1 MKDLKLSIDEMD
13 LSDSLREMVK
23 ETAAEEGKQQALIFI
38 GEYKKHLEYPAA
50 MNYTQAA
57 KYLGT
62 SYNTLTKKLIK
73 NGLIKVILI
82 DGYERISK
90 EEADRFLADNS
101 K

>member
-1 MKDLKLSIDEMD
+1 MAKLSIDELD
-13 LSDSLREMVK
+13 LSPALREVIK
-23 ETAAEEGKQQALIFI
+23 ETAAKEGRQQAITFI
-38 GEYKKHLEYPAA
+38 EEYKKKLEQPAV

-73 NGLIKVILI
+73 NGLIKVILV

-90 EEADRFLADNS
+90 AEADRFLKENA

>member
-1 MKDLKLSIDEMD
+1 MAKLSIDELD
-13 LSDSLREMVK
+13 LSPALKEMVL
-23 ETAAEEGKQQALIFI
+23 EAAAEEGRQQASIFI
-38 GEYKKHLEYPAA
+38 DEYKKKLETPVA

-62 SYNTLTKKLIK
+62 SYNTLTKKLIRK
-73 NGLIKVILI
+73 GLIKVILI

-90 EEADRFLADNS
+90 KEADRFLNANA

>member
-1 MKDLKLSIDEMD
+1 MAKLSIDELD
-13 LSDSLREMVK
+13 LSPVLREMVK
-23 ETAAEEGKQQALIFI
+23 EAAAEEGKQQAIVFI
-38 GEYKKHLEYPAA
+38 DEYKRKLEYPAA
-50 MNYTQAA
+50 LNYKQAA
-57 KYLGT
+57 SYLGT

-90 EEADRFLADNS
+90 EEANRFLRDNA